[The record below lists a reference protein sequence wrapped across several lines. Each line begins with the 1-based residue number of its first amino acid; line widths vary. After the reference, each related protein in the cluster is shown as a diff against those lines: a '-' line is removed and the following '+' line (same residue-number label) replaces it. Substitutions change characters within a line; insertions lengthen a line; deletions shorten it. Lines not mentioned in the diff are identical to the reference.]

1 VNETLDDLIQRAL
14 EGEVTADERTRLEA
28 RLAAEPAARIRYD
41 ELSRAFEAL
50 GSVPLAEP
58 PAGMRDEVMRAVRG
72 AAPAWAAA
80 SARAGRSMAA
90 PRPAR
95 RAGRPAFAWLRIALP
110 LAAGAA
116 AALVLIANWQGSP
129 WRTGGERVS
138 GTMSGLRSTDA
149 LRLGEGASAVL
160 VRWNPSRAGF
170 ELRLQA
176 GDTPVQVVLETP
188 TAGATLSLASAAPA
202 PSTRV
207 ETALA
212 ANAVGVVLGTAP
224 GARATVRV
232 RVTRPD
238 GTTASGEVGLQGLR
252 PAR

>member
-14 EGEVTADERTRLEA
+14 EGEVTADERTRLDA
-28 RLAAEPAARIRYD
+28 RLAAEPAARSRYD

-58 PAGMRDEVMRAVRG
+58 PAGMRDEVMRAIRG

-80 SARAGRSMAA
+80 SARAGRTIPAS
-90 PRPAR
+90 RPSL

-110 LAAGAA
+110 LAAGAV
-116 AALVLIANWQGSP
+116 AALVLVANWQGSP
-129 WRTGGERVS
+129 WRTGGDRVS

-160 VRWNPSRAGF
+160 VRWSPSRAGF
-170 ELRLQA
+170 ELRVQA
-176 GDTPVQVVLETP
+176 GDTPVQLVLETP
-188 TAGATLSLASAAPA
+188 TAGATLSLAPAASA

-207 ETALA
+207 EATLP
-212 ANAVGVVLGTAP
+212 ANAFVVVQGTAP
-224 GARATVRV
+224 GTRATVRV
-232 RVTRPD
+232 SVTQSD
-238 GTTASGEVGLQGLR
+238 GSTASGEVGLQGLR